1 MPKERHGAAHR
12 IKASHSH
19 DSSSHQQITRAPT
32 NGRVLSAQ
40 WSGSAWTDDAGA
52 PYSADQVEE
61 MGLDPS
67 LRMM

>member
-12 IKASHSH
+12 IKARSSH
-19 DSSSHQQITRAPT
+19 DPSSHQQITRAPT
-32 NGRVLSAQ
+32 DGRVLSAQ
-40 WSGSAWTDDAGA
+40 WSGSAWTNDAGQ
-52 PYSADQVEE
+52 PYDADQVEE